1 MRDAGNIHG
10 FTVFKRLFVF
20 DVRIGFFHNRIRHII
35 HMAYFFEAISGLRMV
50 LGKNHVV
57 VVAFSIPEKREK
69 ERIEKEKRKQK
80 AAWEKGMTER
90 TERGT
95 ETVTKKRALHDITSN
110 LKYGYLPLY
119 YVGIGTEVTECP
131 MFLLTAADP
140 VPFFYM
146 YMPIENAI

>member
-1 MRDAGNIHG
+1 M
-10 FTVFKRLFVF
+10 
-20 DVRIGFFHNRIRHII
+20 
-35 HMAYFFEAISGLRMV
+35 RMV